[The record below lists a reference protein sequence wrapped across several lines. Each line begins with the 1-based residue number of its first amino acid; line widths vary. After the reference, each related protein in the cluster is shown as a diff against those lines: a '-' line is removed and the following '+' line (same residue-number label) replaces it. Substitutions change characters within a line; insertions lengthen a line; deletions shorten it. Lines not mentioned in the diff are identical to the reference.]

1 VLSQLQLEKKS
12 VIVATHDIEFVAQI
26 ASRILV
32 LGEGVAVDQRS
43 VDEIL
48 SAGNPLASQVS
59 QALKTPGLVAVKQVI
74 A

>member
-43 VDEIL
+43 VDQVL
-48 SAGNPLASQVS
+48 SAGSPLASQVS
-59 QALKTPGLVAVKQVI
+59 QALKTPGLVSVQQVI
-74 A
+74 V